1 MKHYL
6 NIIQRNRKQL
16 AAILIILAFS
26 YNLFLLVGNKL
37 VNVKDYRIQ
46 SFQINSSWLNGKD
59 RFSCNQSESNVEDSL
74 NLVGKR
80 LLNYASTFFKDQIYP
95 GAQTYIHYTI
105 VQLGLKSLADVTPLR
120 PEYGIVVNDVTA
132 FKYPIEIAKCRK
144 ETNANRTLF
153 IGIISA
159 PNYFD
164 KRQLLR
170 ETWLRHVNDP
180 HYHRGLIDVVGFGFI
195 LGQTSNATIQSQIEE
210 ESKKHGDILQ
220 VEMDDSYRNL
230 TRKSVAFLNWVNS
243 NCPHV
248 DFALKIDDD
257 CYSNVHNLANI
268 LAGLSPSEI
277 SVYGNLLAN
286 FKVIRAAD
294 CIFFQMFNL
303 PQVFIII

>member
-1 MKHYL
+1 MNKNPL
-6 NIIQRNRKQL
+6 QIIRRNKIKFL
-16 AAILIILAFS
+16 TILILVYS
-26 YNLFLLVGNKL
+26 YNLFVSVGNEL
-37 VNVKDYRIQ
+37 VNVKDYRIVQ
-46 SFQINSSWLNGKD
+46 SAPLNSTSKWFNWNNI
-59 RFSCNQSESNVEDSL
+59 FSRNNPTRASTDFDDSF
-74 NLVGKR
+74 NLVGTR
-80 LLNYASTFFKDQIYP
+80 LINYASTFFKDKVYP
-95 GAQTYIHYTI
+95 GAQTYIDYTI
-105 VQLGLKSLADVTPLR
+105 VRLGVKPLADVTPLR

-132 FKYPIEIAKCRK
+132 FNYPIEIAKCRK

-230 TRKSVAFLNWVNS
+230 TRKSVAFLNWVNN

-257 CYSNVHNLANI
+257 SYCNVHNLANI
-268 LAGLSPSEI
+268 LVDLSPKET
-277 SVYGNLLAN
+277 SVYGHPGSNN
-286 FKVIRAAD
+286 NVFRAAD
-294 CIFFQMFNL
+294 CIFFFKC
-303 PQVFIII
+303 

>member
-1 MKHYL
+1 MNKNPL
-6 NIIQRNRKQL
+6 QIIKRHRIKFVT
-16 AAILIILAFS
+16 ILILVYS
-26 YNLFLLVGNKL
+26 YNLFLSVGNEL
-37 VNVKDYRIQ
+37 MNAKDYRPVQ
-46 SFQINSSWLNGKD
+46 SVSFNSSSKWFNWNNI
-59 RFSCNQSESNVEDSL
+59 FSPNNPTRASTDFDDSFNLLQSVR
-74 NLVGKR
+74 KR
-80 LLNYASTFFKDQIYP
+80 LINYASTFFKDQIYP
-95 GAQTYIHYTI
+95 GAQTYIDYTI
-105 VQLGLKSLADVTPLR
+105 VRLGVKPLADVTPLR

-210 ESKKHGDILQ
+210 ESKKYGDILQ

-243 NCPHV
+243 NCPDV
-248 DFALKIDDD
+248 DFVLKIDDD
-257 CYSNVHNLANI
+257 EYCNVRNLANV
-268 LAGLSPSEI
+268 LTDLSPNEI
-277 SVYGNLLAN
+277 CVYGAKCGDHSNVWRDATC
-286 FKVIRAAD
+286 K
-294 CIFFQMFNL
+294 
-303 PQVFIII
+303 

>member
-1 MKHYL
+1 MNKNPL
-6 NIIQRNRKQL
+6 QIIRRNRIKFL
-16 AAILIILAFS
+16 TVLILVYS
-26 YNLFLLVGNKL
+26 YNLFLSVGNEL
-37 VNVKDYRIQ
+37 MNAKDYSVQ
-46 SFQINSSWLNGKD
+46 SVSLNSSSKWFNWNNI
-59 RFSCNQSESNVEDSL
+59 FSRNNPTRASTDFDDSF
-74 NLVGKR
+74 NLVGTR
-80 LLNYASTFFKDQIYP
+80 FINYASTFFKDQIYP
-95 GAQTYIHYTI
+95 GAQTYIDYTI
-105 VQLGLKSLADVTPLR
+105 VRLGLKPLADVTPLL

-230 TRKSVAFLNWVNS
+230 TRKSVAFLNWVNN

-248 DFALKIDDD
+248 DFVLKIDDD
-257 CYSNVHNLANI
+257 SYCNVHNLANI
-268 LAGLSPSEI
+268 LTYLSLKET
-277 SVYGNLLAN
+277 SVYGHPGSNN
-286 FKVIRAAD
+286 NVFRAAD
-294 CIFFQMFNL
+294 CIFFFKC
-303 PQVFIII
+303 

>member
-1 MKHYL
+1 MNKHETVNDGKIFNPIEL
-6 NIIQRNRKQL
+6 NRANLNFNSNQLIDSTKKKQQIGEL
-16 AAILIILAFS
+16 TMPKLENPLIE
-26 YNLFLLVGNKL
+26 
-37 VNVKDYRIQ
+37 
-46 SFQINSSWLNGKD
+46 INSRLINYTLN
-59 RFSCNQSESNVEDSL
+59 FI
-74 NLVGKR
+74 
-80 LLNYASTFFKDQIYP
+80 KDQSYP
-95 GAQTYIHYTI
+95 GAQTYIDYTI
-105 VQLGLKSLADVTPLR
+105 VRLGLKPLADVTPLL

-210 ESKKHGDILQ
+210 ESRKHGDILQ

-268 LAGLSPSEI
+268 LADSTPREI
-277 SVYGNLLAN
+277 SVYGNLLEE
-286 FKVIRAAD
+286 
-294 CIFFQMFNL
+294 NL
-303 PQVFIII
+303 SASPSGNWPFWI

>member
-1 MKHYL
+1 M
-6 NIIQRNRKQL
+6 
-16 AAILIILAFS
+16 
-26 YNLFLLVGNKL
+26 
-37 VNVKDYRIQ
+37 
-46 SFQINSSWLNGKD
+46 
-59 RFSCNQSESNVEDSL
+59 
-74 NLVGKR
+74 
-80 LLNYASTFFKDQIYP
+80 
-95 GAQTYIHYTI
+95 
-105 VQLGLKSLADVTPLR
+105 
-120 PEYGIVVNDVTA
+120 VVNDVTA

-210 ESKKHGDILQ
+210 ESRKHGDILQ

-230 TRKSVAFLNWVNS
+230 TRKSVAFLNWVNT

-248 DFALKIDDD
+248 DFVMKIDDD
-257 CYSNVHNLANI
+257 GYINVHNLATA
-268 LAGLSPSEI
+268 LSKLSPKEM
-277 SVYGNLLAN
+277 SVYG
-286 FKVIRAAD
+286 K
-294 CIFFQMFNL
+294 
-303 PQVFIII
+303 QVGDKWDVDRSTRNI